1 MLISALPTNRKLYGA
16 SIGTTR
22 LAHTALLSQ
31 AAPQGV
37 GGWRWRG
44 GQYSRPNEKSRR
56 SRSMRVQ
63 YAVRIELQNV
73 KDDVRASSGY
83 EAEDSGLYMGF
94 DFGTSG
100 ARLMVINEKGKICAD
115 GKRIYPVVPEAEW
128 APMWKDT
135 LFSLIQSLP
144 AEVLSRVVAV
154 SLDGTSSTTMIVD
167 RKTGE
172 PVTRPVL
179 YNESRSQALPSL
191 EAIAPANHTV
201 LSATSTLCKLVA
213 WWMEGGSEQE
223 KDVVMMHQAD
233 WLLSLLHG
241 KLGITDYNNALKVG
255 YDPET
260 EEYPEWLKAQPYASL
275 LPQVKEPGALIGHV
289 ARDIASTFGLRE
301 DCKVFT
307 GTTDSIAAFLAAR
320 VTEPGEAV
328 TSLGSSLAL
337 KLLSTSRVDDAR
349 FGIYSHRLG
358 DKWLVGG
365 ASNTGGAVLR
375 QLFTNE
381 QLKELSSQ
389 IDPSQPSPLDYYP
402 LPKVGERFPE
412 ADPRKEPRLSPRP
425 GSDVEF
431 LHGILESIARIE
443 GRGYKALDE
452 LGATPLK
459 LVKTA
464 GGGAQ
469 NVVWQK
475 IRERVLGVP
484 VSASEQTE
492 AAYGAALLA
501 LYGLRGWVPSAEESL
516 LSSSP

>member
-1 MLISALPTNRKLYGA
+1 MLISCALPI
-16 SIGTTR
+16 SINLSGVSRFSTHD
-22 LAHTALLSQ
+22 AHTTFVTET
-31 AAPQGV
+31 PPHVV
-37 GGWRWRG
+37 GGFRWGG
-44 GQYSRPNEKSRR
+44 GQYSRSNESVR
-56 SRSMRVQ
+56 SSKAKRFQ
-63 YAVRIELQNV
+63 YAVRSEVQKV
-73 KDDVRASSGY
+73 KGDMGGPSDDG
-83 EAEDSGLYMGF
+83 GLYMGF

-100 ARLMVINEKGKICAD
+100 ARVMVIDEKGDLCAD
-115 GKRIYPVVPEAEW
+115 GKRMYPVVPEAEW
-128 APMWKDT
+128 ASMWKDT

-167 RKTGE
+167 RKSGE
-172 PVTRPVL
+172 PVTRPIL
-179 YNESRSQALPSL
+179 YNESRPQALPFV
-191 EAIAPANHTV
+191 EAIAPPNHTV
-201 LSATSTLCKLVA
+201 STGTSTLCKLVA
-213 WWMEGGSEQE
+213 WWIEGGSELE
-223 KDVVMMHQAD
+223 KDVLMLHQAD

-260 EEYPEWLKAQPYASL
+260 EDYPGWLKAQPYASL

-289 ARDIASTFGLRE
+289 ASDIASAFGLRE
-301 DCKVFT
+301 DCEVYT

-328 TSLGSSLAL
+328 TSLGSTLAL

-402 LPKVGERFPE
+402 LPRVGERFPE
-412 ADPRKEPRLSPRP
+412 ADPNKESRLSPRP
-425 GSDVEF
+425 ASDVEF
-431 LHGILESIARIE
+431 LHGILESTARIE

-459 LVKTA
+459 AVKTA

-501 LYGLRGWVPSAEESL
+501 LYGRRGWVQTAQENL
-516 LSSSP
+516 VSSTS